1 MCIVYVVCLSY
12 ASKKNAA
19 SYFQR
24 CVEYV
29 DVAGSLKFSSLP
41 MWIVQKLQIH
51 PEPQRPRC
59 KNYELDFTKPKVIV
73 FAFFCFVCFCLKF
86 TIIFLFFLK
95 SFVCF
100 KMWQFFETVYDDY
113 SHSLVE
119 NARSEEF
126 RSVVIFALLA

>member
-1 MCIVYVVCLSY
+1 M
-12 ASKKNAA
+12 
-19 SYFQR
+19 
-24 CVEYV
+24 
-29 DVAGSLKFSSLP
+29 AGSLKFSSLP

-73 FAFFCFVCFCLKF
+73 FAFFFCLFK
-86 TIIFLFFLK
+86 IHGFFCLK

>member
-1 MCIVYVVCLSY
+1 M
-12 ASKKNAA
+12 A

>member
-1 MCIVYVVCLSY
+1 M
-12 ASKKNAA
+12 
-19 SYFQR
+19 
-24 CVEYV
+24 
-29 DVAGSLKFSSLP
+29 AGSLKFSSLP

-73 FAFFCFVCFCLKF
+73 FAFFFVCLFLFK
-86 TIIFLFFLK
+86 IHDNFLFFLK